1 MQTTVSL
8 HPLESTNTIPASVAV
23 VHVSGSI
30 DGSNSISLEQVF
42 SDQVNKGHIKLV
54 ADVTDVNYIS
64 SSGLRALL
72 GSMRSCRA
80 QDGDL
85 RIAGVQ
91 PTVAEVLE
99 ISGLAELFVFC
110 DDVDSAVQSF
120 NN

>member
-1 MQTTVSL
+1 MQTTVTM
-8 HPLESTNTIPASVAV
+8 HPLEQANNHPTSVV
-23 VHVSGSI
+23 VIHVSGSI
-30 DGSNSISLEQVF
+30 DGSNSINLEQVF
-42 SDQVNKGHIKLV
+42 NDQVNKGHIKLV
-54 ADVTDVNYIS
+54 ADVADVHYIS

-72 GSMRSCRA
+72 GSMRACRA

-85 RIAGVQ
+85 RIASVQ